1 VQIVECVPNFSE
13 GRNPDVVEGIAAAM
27 RAVAGAQ
34 LLDVDPGKATNRTVY
49 TLIGTPDAV
58 VDAAFA
64 GIAAAKELID
74 MRRHEGEHARQGA
87 CDVCPFVPVSGMTMD
102 DCVQLAHRLAKR
114 VGDDLGLPV
123 YLYAKAAQK
132 PERVRLPDIRV
143 GEYEALEEKLKKPE
157 WAPDYGPAEF
167 VPSFGVLTTGA
178 RPFLIAYNVNLNTP
192 SKPKAHYIAARV
204 REKGY
209 AKRDADFQF
218 IRDAKG
224 KVELIPGRFPGVQG
238 VGWVIEEY
246 GRAQCSF
253 NLTDASQTGLHE
265 VFEACREFATGQPGV
280 RVTGSEVVGLVPRQS
295 LLDAGRYYLQQQ
307 GLCSGVTERRLVEV
321 AIQSMGLAELT
332 PFDPDERVI
341 EYRVAQDGP
350 LVGMTVRE
358 FVDTTSSDAPAP
370 GGGSV
375 AALCGSLASGLAA
388 MVGALTVGRDGFEDA
403 WDELNEVAEAGQAHK
418 EAFLFAIDA
427 DTAAFNDMMG
437 ARRLP
442 KKTGEQKRAR
452 QAAMIAAR
460 RGATE
465 VPLGVLERCPDVV
478 RLAGVVAEKGLPA
491 TASDAGT
498 AAAATAAAARG
509 AYLNVLINLDGM
521 ADGDY
526 VAGARERADRALA
539 RTLADADQVFE
550 GIRERLEKVLND

>member
-1 VQIVECVPNFSE
+1 MQIVECVPNFSE
-13 GRNPDVVEGIAAAM
+13 GRNPEVVEGIAAAL
-27 RAVAGAQ
+27 RGVSGAE
-34 LLDVDPGKATNRTVY
+34 LLDVDPGRATNRTVY
-49 TLIGTPDAV
+49 TLIGDPDAV
-58 VDAAFA
+58 VEAAFA
-64 GIAAAKELID
+64 GIAAAKQLID
-74 MRRHEGEHARQGA
+74 MRQHEGEHARQGA
-87 CDVCPFVPVSGMTMD
+87 CDVCPFVPVSGMTME
-102 DCVQLAHRLAKR
+102 DCVQLAHRLARR
-114 VGDDLGLPV
+114 VGDELGIPV
-123 YLYAKAAQK
+123 YLYAKAAQT

-167 VPSFGVLTTGA
+167 VPTFGVLTTGA

-209 AKRDADFQF
+209 AKRDADYQF
-218 IRDAKG
+218 IRDARG
-224 KVELIPGRFPGVQG
+224 KVALIPGRFPGVQG

-253 NLTDASQTGLHE
+253 NITDASQTGLHE
-265 VFEACREFATGQPGV
+265 VFEACREFSAGQPGV
-280 RVTGSEVVGLVPRQS
+280 RVTGSEVVGLVPKQALVDAGHYYLRQQS
-295 LLDAGRYYLQQQ
+295 LCG
-307 GLCSGVTERRLVEV
+307 GVPERRLVEV
-321 AIQSMGLAELT
+321 AIQSLGLAELT

-341 EYRVAQDGP
+341 EYRVAKDGP
-350 LVGMTVRE
+350 LVGMTVRD

-388 MVGALTVGRDGFEDA
+388 MVGALTVGRDGFEND
-403 WDELNEVAEAGQAHK
+403 WDTLNEVAEVGQSHK

-427 DTAAFNDMMG
+427 DTAAFNEMMD

-442 KKTGEQKRAR
+442 KKTPDQK
-452 QAAMIAAR
+452 AAR
-460 RGATE
+460 KTAMVEAQKGATE

-478 RLAGVVAEKGLPA
+478 KLAGVVADRGLPA

-498 AAAATAAAARG
+498 AAAAAATAARG

-521 ADGDY
+521 GDADY
-526 VAGARERADRALA
+526 VSEARDRADHALSTTLAGADEVFDR
-539 RTLADADQVFE
+539 
-550 GIRERLEKVLND
+550 IRGRLEAAL

>member
-13 GRNPDVVEGIAAAM
+13 GRNPEVVEGIAAAL
-27 RAVAGAQ
+27 RGVSGAE
-34 LLDVDPGKATNRTVY
+34 LLDVDPGRATNRTVY
-49 TLIGTPDAV
+49 TLIGDPDAV
-58 VDAAFA
+58 VEAAFA
-64 GIAAAKELID
+64 GIAAAKQLID
-74 MRRHEGEHARQGA
+74 MRQHEGEHARQGA
-87 CDVCPFVPVSGMTMD
+87 CDVCPFVPVSGMTME
-102 DCVQLAHRLAKR
+102 DCVQLAHRLARR
-114 VGDDLGLPV
+114 VGDELGIPV
-123 YLYAKAAQK
+123 YLYAKAAQT

-167 VPSFGVLTTGA
+167 VPTFGVLTTGA

-209 AKRDADFQF
+209 AKRDADYQF
-218 IRDAKG
+218 IRDARG
-224 KVELIPGRFPGVQG
+224 KVALIPGRFPGVQG

-253 NLTDASQTGLHE
+253 NITDASQTGLHE
-265 VFEACREFATGQPGV
+265 VFEACREFSAGQPGV
-280 RVTGSEVVGLVPRQS
+280 RVTGSEVVGLVPKQALVDAGHYYLRQQS
-295 LLDAGRYYLQQQ
+295 LCG
-307 GLCSGVTERRLVEV
+307 GVPERRLVEV
-321 AIQSMGLAELT
+321 AIQSLGLAELT

-341 EYRVAQDGP
+341 EYRVAKDGP
-350 LVGMTVRE
+350 LVGMTVRD

-388 MVGALTVGRDGFEDA
+388 MVGALTVGRDGFEND
-403 WDELNEVAEAGQAHK
+403 WDTLNEVAEVGQSHK

-427 DTAAFNDMMG
+427 DTAAFNEMMD

-442 KKTGEQKRAR
+442 KKTPDQK
-452 QAAMIAAR
+452 AAR
-460 RGATE
+460 KTAMVEAQKGATE

-478 RLAGVVAEKGLPA
+478 KLAGVVADRGLPA

-498 AAAATAAAARG
+498 AAAAAATAARG

-521 ADGDY
+521 GDADY
-526 VAGARERADRALA
+526 VSEARDRADHALSTTLAGADEVFDR
-539 RTLADADQVFE
+539 
-550 GIRERLEKVLND
+550 IRGRLEAAL